1 MKIIKFAPLFVLAI
15 MLGACADATGVHKF
29 NNQSYMQATSVA
41 PMEVPENVA
50 ADTYIEPYYPAPT
63 GAYPAPG
70 SEPISLLPPEM
81 GELLEEPKA
90 ETNSKPNSKQ
100 EVRGA

>member
-1 MKIIKFAPLFVLAI
+1 MKIIKRAI
-15 MLGACADATGVHKF
+15 LLVCSVMLIACAGDTTVHKF
-29 NNQSYMQATSVA
+29 NNASYMKAQSVA

-50 ADTYIEPYYPAPT
+50 TNTYIEPYYPAPA

-90 ETNSKPNSKQ
+90 EINSK
-100 EVRGA
+100 EVVRGV